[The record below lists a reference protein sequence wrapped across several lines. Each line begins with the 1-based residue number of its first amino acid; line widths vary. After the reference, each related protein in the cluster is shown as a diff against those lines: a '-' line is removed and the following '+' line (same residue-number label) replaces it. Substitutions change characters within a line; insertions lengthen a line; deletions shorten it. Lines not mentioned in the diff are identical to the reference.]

1 MDAFITVVKHD
12 LGRTNLVTE
21 GSSVCQKLQQ
31 DPMIETED
39 RRKATERK
47 SMDIYKINIIKSGF
61 VKILWSQQN
70 ISKLSYSWYLS
81 LLF

>member
-1 MDAFITVVKHD
+1 MHLFIVKHD

-47 SMDIYKINIIKSGF
+47 SMDIYKFNIIKSGF

-70 ISKLSYSWYLS
+70 ISKLSYNWYLS